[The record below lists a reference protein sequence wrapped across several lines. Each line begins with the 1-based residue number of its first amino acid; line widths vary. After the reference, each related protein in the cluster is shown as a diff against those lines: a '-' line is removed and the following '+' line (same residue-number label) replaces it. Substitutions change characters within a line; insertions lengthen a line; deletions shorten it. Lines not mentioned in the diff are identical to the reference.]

1 MYLGWTTEE
10 DEFVCVYAVNLPY
23 IDSNTFLAP
32 RSRPDDGIIWMLI
45 VRKEATKVSI
55 CFFKNIVVDMC
66 VTEYLPVL

>member
-32 RSRPDDGIIWMLI
+32 RSRPDDGLIWMLI
-45 VRKEATKVSI
+45 VRKEATKASMV
-55 CFFKNIVVDMC
+55 FYVVYMWEMWE
-66 VTEYLPVL
+66 VEYFI

>member
-32 RSRPDDGIIWMLI
+32 RSRPDDGLIWMLI
-45 VRKEATKVSI
+45 VRKEATKVSMI
-55 CFFKNIVVDMC
+55 F
-66 VTEYLPVL
+66 